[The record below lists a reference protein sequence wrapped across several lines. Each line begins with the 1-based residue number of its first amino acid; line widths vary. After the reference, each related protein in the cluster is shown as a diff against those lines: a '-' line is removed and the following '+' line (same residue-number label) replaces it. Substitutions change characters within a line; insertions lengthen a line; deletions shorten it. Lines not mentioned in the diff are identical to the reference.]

1 MKPISRSLLDNIKK
15 TKGQEIS
22 VVDAPTYL
30 DAYKSLQEG
39 NASAMVLNSTFEDT
53 IAAEDADYAKKLKK
67 IYSYKI
73 RKEVAA
79 TSKVSANAMSLTSMS
94 AGSIPMGR

>member
-1 MKPISRSLLDNIKK
+1 M
-15 TKGQEIS
+15 
-22 VVDAPTYL
+22 DAPTYL

-67 IYSYKI
+67 
-73 RKEVAA
+73 
-79 TSKVSANAMSLTSMS
+79 SLFLQDPKRS
-94 AGSIPMGR
+94 GSDEQGVCQCGCL